1 MLKVFC
7 AGSLVLSVLM
17 LMGLLQQRNSNFE
30 GVVCAQEIC
39 CSRVWIPLSPVSR
52 QLNKQMEK
60 QLLLEGLRTCKPPA
74 EFQDVCL
81 NFFCAVRATL
91 QLEDFNVAG
100 LTRRQFAVFI
110 IRAGFRFPLLRSYTM
125 L

>member
-7 AGSLVLSVLM
+7 AGSLVLSVVM

-52 QLNKQMEK
+52 QLNK
-60 QLLLEGLRTCKPPA
+60 
-74 EFQDVCL
+74 
-81 NFFCAVRATL
+81 
-91 QLEDFNVAG
+91 
-100 LTRRQFAVFI
+100 
-110 IRAGFRFPLLRSYTM
+110 
-125 L
+125 